1 MRTVR
6 PTSSAPH
13 RKKVQ
18 RATAALGLLC
28 ALTAGSCWAQQSAQA
43 SPAAQASKPA
53 AAAQSKSSG
62 KQAAKET
69 AKAPAKVAK
78 SAQAKRDASVKNKS
92 TSKAKGD
99 KADKAESA
107 AAHEDKT
114 DAKLADVKSQ
124 DKTADKASDKAEV
137 RTVEARRADNR
148 APVAKVA
155 DTAPPAGIMMGA
167 YGQSLMR
174 TASVNSA
181 AGNSGTPSTMPPST
195 GTALTAQAGN
205 LAAAAAPVV
214 ASVAQ
219 NNSAGAPSITAANTV
234 AAPVVPALP
243 ATATAM
249 MGAAGPVG
257 GSDSVSRFLQQRGI
271 VAQAQAQTQA
281 ENAAIAGNPSLLNE
295 VRDRASNLVLSA
307 MNFLGVPY
315 RRGGNSV
322 SNGFDCSGFTRHIFE
337 MSVGLVLPRRADE
350 QAKMSALVSI
360 KKEDLKPGDLV
371 FFNTMRA
378 TFSHVGIYVGE
389 GKFIHSP
396 RAGGAVRVEDMREA
410 YWAKRFT
417 GARRADL
424 TQAPNT

>member
-28 ALTAGSCWAQQSAQA
+28 ALTAGSCWAQQTAAQTAPAAEAKPAVAAKGKSNAKAHAKKANSAQT
-43 SPAAQASKPA
+43 
-53 AAAQSKSSG
+53 
-62 KQAAKET
+62 KQGSDH
-69 AKAPAKVAK
+69 K
-78 SAQAKRDASVKNKS
+78 SAGKASGDKSGETTARDDKAEAKLAE
-92 TSKAKGD
+92 SKLVD
-99 KADKAESA
+99 KADAKVEAKA
-107 AAHEDKT
+107 
-114 DAKLADVKSQ
+114 DAK
-124 DKTADKASDKAEV
+124 
-137 RTVEARRADNR
+137 RADSR
-148 APVAKVA
+148 SSPTKLSDAS
-155 DTAPPAGIMMGA
+155 PPAGTMMGA

-174 TASVNSA
+174 TASVA
-181 AGNSGTPSTMPPST
+181 AGLTTGNAVVPAGGTT
-195 GTALTAQAGN
+195 LTAQAGH
-205 LAAAAAPVV
+205 LGAAPALVSV
-214 ASVAQ
+214 ASAQ
-219 NNSAGAPSITAANTV
+219 ATTVTAPSISAVSTVVNTATAP
-234 AAPVVPALP
+234 AAPALP
-243 ATATAM
+243 ATAM
-249 MGAAGPVG
+249 MGAAGVSS
-257 GSDSVSRFLQQRGI
+257 SDTVTKFLQQRGI
-271 VAQAQAQTQA
+271 VAQAQAQTLA
-281 ENAAIAGNPSLLNE
+281 EDAAIAGNPSLLNE
-295 VRDRASNLVLSA
+295 VRDRASNLVMSA